1 MLVANGHSWL
11 SIQNYTLSEIGAFF
25 RAVVMSER
33 IRKAEELVLNWRGN
47 NLTSEGLDL
56 VLSSMIVKKE
66 KPPEPTSQE
75 IQRDW
80 NRLATFMST
89 RK

>member
-1 MLVANGHSWL
+1 
-11 SIQNYTLSEIGAFF
+11 
-25 RAVVMSER
+25 MSER

-75 IQRDW
+75 IQRD
-80 NRLATFMST
+80 
-89 RK
+89 